1 MYQINEFNNSAI
13 GQTIAAEH
21 RDRSDRK
28 ITLIVT
34 GIVTALMII
43 AFKHA
48 IGG

>member
-1 MYQINEFNNSAI
+1 MYQINEFNNSPVAKAI
-13 GQTIAAEH
+13 STERQ
-21 RDRSDRK
+21 DKSDRK

-34 GIVTALMII
+34 GIMAALMFI

>member
-1 MYQINEFNNSAI
+1 MYQINEFNNSAVAKSVVTER
-13 GQTIAAEH
+13 Q
-21 RDRSDRK
+21 DKSDRK

-34 GIVTALMII
+34 GIVTALMFI